1 MRITARL
8 QLLALGAVVTAV
20 LALAYF
26 NGGRPWRSLFAP
38 AVVAAVIAVGLAT
51 LIARW
56 IGSDIRKIT
65 DVIRSLSRGDMSLRP
80 PLSAP
85 GEIGELATSVHR
97 LSEHL
102 GSRINAL
109 KSEDSLLAALIESLD
124 EGVVAI
130 SPQREIIRIN
140 TAARKILGI
149 TRPVPMSID
158 SLPRVNE
165 LQFAVGD
172 AFKGVSTLPIEAA
185 IGSRIVS
192 LTARPLAMGGVVIAL
207 FDLTLTRR
215 LENVRRD
222 FVANVSHELR
232 TPLTVIAGFAE
243 TLSEDDPPLETR
255 QQFAATIRSHAER
268 MRKIVDDL
276 LDLSRLESGRWT
288 PVLDDVNATSVAEE
302 VASVFRPAAHAKGL
316 SIEVEADST
325 PIRLNVDRTALG
337 QVISN
342 LVDNAVRHTD
352 RGSVTISLEREPD
365 GVRIRVRDTGRG
377 IGPDHI
383 NRIFERFYRVDSGR
397 GRESGGTGLGLSIVK
412 HLVDAH
418 GGKAE
423 AASVPGQ
430 GTTMSVFFPFVT
442 GP

>member
-1 MRITARL
+1 VI
-8 QLLALGAVVTAV
+8 AV

-26 NGGRPWRSLFAP
+26 DGGRPWRSLFAP
-38 AVVAAVIAVGLAT
+38 ALVAAVIAVGLAT

-65 DVIRSLSRGDMSLRP
+65 DVTRSLARGDMSLRP

-85 GEIGELATSVHR
+85 GEIGELATSVLR

-140 TAARKILGI
+140 TAARTILGI
-149 TRPVPMSID
+149 TRSVPMSID
-158 SLPRVNE
+158 SLPRVAE

-172 AFKGVSTLPIEAA
+172 AFKGVSTLPIEAS
-185 IGSRIVS
+185 IRSRIVS

-207 FDLTLTRR
+207 FDLTLTRK

-243 TLSEDDPPLETR
+243 TLAEDDLPLEMR
-255 QQFAATIRSHAER
+255 QQFAGTIRSHAER

-288 PVLDDVNATSVAEE
+288 PVLDDVNASSVAEE
-302 VASVFRPAAHAKGL
+302 VASVFRPAAEAKGL
-316 SIEVEADST
+316 SIDVEADST

-383 NRIFERFYRVDSGR
+383 DRIFERFYRVDSGR

-418 GGKAE
+418 GGKVE

-442 GP
+442 GA

>member
-1 MRITARL
+1 
-8 QLLALGAVVTAV
+8 
-20 LALAYF
+20 
-26 NGGRPWRSLFAP
+26 
-38 AVVAAVIAVGLAT
+38 
-51 LIARW
+51 
-56 IGSDIRKIT
+56 
-65 DVIRSLSRGDMSLRP
+65 
-80 PLSAP
+80 
-85 GEIGELATSVHR
+85 
-97 LSEHL
+97 
-102 GSRINAL
+102 
-109 KSEDSLLAALIESLD
+109 
-124 EGVVAI
+124 
-130 SPQREIIRIN
+130 
-140 TAARKILGI
+140 
-149 TRPVPMSID
+149 MSID
-158 SLPRVNE
+158 SLPRVGE

-172 AFKGVSTLPIEAA
+172 AFKGVSTLPIEAV

-207 FDLTLTRR
+207 FDLTLTRK

-255 QQFAATIRSHAER
+255 QQFATTIHSHAER

-288 PVLDDVNATSVAEE
+288 PVLDDVNAISVAEE
-302 VASVFRPAAHAKGL
+302 VASLFRPAAEAKGL

-352 RGSVTISLEREPD
+352 RGSITISLNKEPR

-383 NRIFERFYRVDSGR
+383 NRIFERFYRVDAGR
-397 GRESGGTGLGLSIVK
+397 SRESGGTGLGLSIVK

-418 GGKAE
+418 GGTVE
-423 AASVPGQ
+423 AVSVPGQ

-442 GP
+442 GA